1 MQIFNDHL
9 TEELKDTEFSKLY
22 ENELELLQLAVK
34 IAEERKEKGL
44 SQKELASKAHIT
56 QQQMSK
62 IENGI
67 NCNMITFLKVCQVL
81 GISLKMEKELFN
93 N

>member
-1 MQIFNDHL
+1 MQTFNDHL

-81 GISLKMEKELFN
+81 GISLKMEKKAF
-93 N
+93 